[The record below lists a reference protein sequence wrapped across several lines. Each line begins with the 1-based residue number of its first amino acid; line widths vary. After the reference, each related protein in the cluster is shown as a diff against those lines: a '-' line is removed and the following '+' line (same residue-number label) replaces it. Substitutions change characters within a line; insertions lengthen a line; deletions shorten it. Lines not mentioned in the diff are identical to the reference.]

1 MTATTSTADA
11 RTVLILGANGR
22 LGAAAAKAF
31 AEAGW
36 RVLAQV
42 RRAPPTAVAGVE
54 PLAISITDTD
64 ALAAAATGAGVVVH
78 AVNPLYTRWD
88 AEAMPLLEAGLAVAR
103 RLHAHFLLPGNV
115 YNHGEQMPPL
125 LREDTPQRPTTR
137 KGEIRVEM
145 EAAIAA
151 ACAAGAIS
159 ATVIRAGDFFG
170 AGTGSWLDLAIAK
183 SLRAGRLVYPG
194 PMGLAHAWAYLP
206 DLASAFVAVAEQGGS
221 GFRTLNFGGH
231 TATGA
236 EFLAALEQAAGELG
250 LTPAGGFRHGGMPWG
265 LIRAV
270 GLVHPLWRELAR
282 MSYLWRV
289 PHALDGQRLAA
300 LPGVRHTPLQ
310 QALRES
316 LCALG
321 FGAVNAP
328 QRAAG
333 SPSPPARR
341 AATPGSAR

>member
-1 MTATTSTADA
+1 MTATTLAPA
-11 RTVLILGANGR
+11 RRCVLILGANGR
-22 LGAAAAKAF
+22 FGAAAAKAF

-42 RRAPPTAVAGVE
+42 RRVPPAAIAGVE
-54 PLAISITDTD
+54 TLAVPLTDTD
-64 ALAAAATGAGVVVH
+64 ALLAAAAGASVVVH

-88 AEAMPLLEAGLAVAR
+88 AEAMPLLEAGLAVAT

-137 KGEIRVEM
+137 KGEIRVAM

-151 ACAAGAIS
+151 ACARGEIS

-170 AGTGSWLDLAIAK
+170 TGTGSWLDLAIAR
-183 SLRAGRLVYPG
+183 SLREGKLVYPG

-206 DLASAFVAVAEQGGS
+206 DLASAFVAVASQGGS
-221 GFRTLNFGGH
+221 GFRTLHFGGH
-231 TATGA
+231 TATGT

-250 LTPAGGFRHGGMPWG
+250 LAPAGGFRRGGMPWG

-270 GLVHPLWRELAR
+270 GIVHPLWRELAR

-289 PHALDGQRLAA
+289 PHALDGQRLAT
-300 LPGVRHTPLQ
+300 LPGVHHTPLP
-310 QALRES
+310 QALRQS
-316 LCALG
+316 LLDLG
-321 FGAVNAP
+321 FAAAN
-328 QRAAG
+328 RAIV
-333 SPSPPARR
+333 PA
-341 AATPGSAR
+341 